1 MKKYFFLFIILSIV
15 NQLYSQTDILEK
27 PLKHQVGVNANLFIK
42 QFLNFNGAV
51 PTVNNPYLLQY
62 KYFFKPMLALRT
74 GIGFSSNK
82 SEEKDVNLKIERTS
96 SLFDYRIGIEKRKL
110 IHKKWLMYVGLDLT
124 YNNNGNRNK
133 STTLFDDGFNPP
145 TTVITEVKNNT
156 NLYGLGAVYGIE
168 FSLNKHLKLLT
179 ETSITF
185 EKGERS
191 SSSSTTGSSF
201 PVTPINRNTKLT
213 NVNFTLPNFLV
224 FVLSF

>member
-1 MKKYFFLFIILSIV
+1 MRKFILLLLIAGVDNPIF
-15 NQLYSQTDILEK
+15 SQVDKIES
-27 PLKHQVGVNANLFIK
+27 PLKHQIGVNANLFIK
-42 QFLNFNGAV
+42 QFVNFNGAN
-51 PTVNNPYLLQY
+51 PTANNPYLLQY

-74 GIGFSSNK
+74 GIGFNSTK

-96 SLFDYRIGIEKRKL
+96 SVFDYRLGIEKRKH

-145 TTVITEVKNNT
+145 STVVTEVKNNT
-156 NLYGLGAVYGIE
+156 NLYGIGAVYGIE
-168 FSLNKHLKLLT
+168 FSLNNHLKLIT
-179 ETSITF
+179 ETSINV

-201 PVTPINRNTKLT
+201 PVTPINRNTKLS